1 MCRASLCQQQSDIVQ
16 AKTEVA
22 ASETAFKQNMSD
34 KNNTNL
40 KSGSSLKL
48 R

>member
-1 MCRASLCQQQSDIVQ
+1 MCRASLCLQQSDIVQ

-22 ASETAFKQNMSD
+22 ASVTALKQNMSD

-40 KSGSSLKL
+40 NSGSSLQL